1 MPPDSFW
8 VIFLANLPIVVAIVY
23 SFQKRLV
30 VIGSTHEKEMADKD
44 EQIRFRESLRQEV
57 LVDKAALEKTNREMS
72 TSMNELTTVVKQ
84 TLELND
90 RLLSES
96 LGQRWDEKHDRRTP
110 KT

>member
-23 SFQKRLV
+23 GLQKKIIV
-30 VIGSTHEKEMADKD
+30 MGSTHEKEMADKD
-44 EQIRFRESLRQEV
+44 EQIKFRESLRQEV
-57 LVDKAALEKTNREMS
+57 LADKIALEKTNREMS
-72 TSMNELTTVVKQ
+72 TSMNELAKVVKQ

-90 RLLSES
+90 RLLSEN
-96 LGQRWDEKHDRRTP
+96 LGQRWDGYDRRTP